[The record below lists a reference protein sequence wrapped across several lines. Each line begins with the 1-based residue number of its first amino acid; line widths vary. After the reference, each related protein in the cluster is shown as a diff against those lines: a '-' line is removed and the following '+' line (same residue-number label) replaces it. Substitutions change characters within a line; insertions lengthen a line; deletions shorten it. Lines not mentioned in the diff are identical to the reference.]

1 MDIRL
6 SSTNPRGFLPE
17 AYKYLCNVP
26 DLPAGRQKHYRPPLA
41 IYNISI
47 DRVLAAME
55 SVIDEV
61 ISIEAKAIIPKPG
74 QGLDWLDSIILSH
87 LECLNAMQSHLDDC
101 DRIATSVCV
110 KGDVKNEELLRRY
123 KSMTK
128 AYRDRINRIVNH
140 IKHHQGRLRAF
151 AFYTRTTC
159 FPGYYVEGADSEGVV
174 GPEPTVHK
182 RGRGAFSFS
191 RDLRLHFVWLYGLS
205 SYLSELLSP
214 LATECPLPSPK
225 TQDDRYI
232 RIARKLASTQFLFYP
247 DEGVLPVPEVSFIE
261 SRDVSRAE
269 LAISYMYE
277 TTVPLIRR
285 GPGLKIALSW
295 KGDGVSMDWR
305 LPYEY
310 RPGLGNVG
318 ISKKPGN

>member
-6 SSTNPRGFLPE
+6 SSNNPRGFLPE

-55 SVIDEV
+55 SVIDEMIRV
-61 ISIEAKAIIPKPG
+61 EAEAIIPKPRE
-74 QGLDWLDSIILSH
+74 GLAWLDSIISSH
-87 LECLNAMQSHLDDC
+87 LECLNAMQSHIDDC
-101 DRIATSVCV
+101 DRIAASVCMETDASN
-110 KGDVKNEELLRRY
+110 KKLMRRY

-128 AYRDRINRIVNH
+128 AYRDRINPIVNH
-140 IKHHQGRLRAF
+140 IKHHHGRLRAF
-151 AFYTRTTC
+151 AFYTQNAC
-159 FPGYYVEGADSEGVV
+159 FSGYYVEGVDSEGVV

-205 SYLSELLSP
+205 SYLSELLSS
-214 LATECPLPSPK
+214 LAVECPPPSPK
-225 TQDDRYI
+225 PQDDRYI
-232 RIARKLASTQFLFYP
+232 RIAKKLLSTQFLFYP
-247 DEGVLPVPEVSFIE
+247 DEGALPVPKVSFTE
-261 SRDVSRAE
+261 NREMSRAE
-269 LAISYMYE
+269 LAISYVDG
-277 TTVPLIRR
+277 TTASLIRR

-295 KGDGVSMDWR
+295 KGDGVSMSWR

-318 ISKKPGN
+318 IIGRQRN